1 MLVSLSDVLLPAQKG
16 KYAVGSFNVINLE
29 YAIGIVE
36 AAEELKSPVIL
47 QISPSILQ
55 LYRFAPIISA
65 CKKLAIAS
73 SVPVCLHLDHGKDFN
88 TVAKVFCL
96 GFSSVMYDGSLLS
109 FEENVNITSSLVNLA
124 HLHGISV
131 EAEIGIVGKD
141 EENLSKKT
149 YPQSKATDVEEA
161 TRFTEKT
168 KIDALAVSV
177 GNIHGVNTPNIQL
190 NIPLL
195 KDLHH
200 SLQIPLVL
208 HGSSGVID
216 SSIQSAIE
224 NGICKINVATRIIN
238 QVSRCLIDHY
248 QDKTHFHQ
256 YKELINEIILSVKK
270 EVKNRINTFGSSNRA

>member
-1 MLVSLSDVLLPAQKG
+1 MLVSLTDVLLPAQKG

-55 LYRFAPIISA
+55 LYRFASIISA
-65 CKKLAIAS
+65 CKKLAVAS
-73 SVPVCLHLDHGKDFN
+73 PVPVCLHLDHGKDFN
-88 TVAKVFCL
+88 TVAKVLCL
-96 GFSSVMYDGSLLS
+96 GFSSVMFDGSLLP

-124 HLHGISV
+124 HLQGISV
-131 EAEIGIVGKD
+131 EAELGIVGKD
-141 EENLSKKT
+141 EEDLTKKT
-149 YPQSKATDVEEA
+149 YPKSKATDVKEA
-161 TRFTEKT
+161 SAFAERT
-168 KIDALAVSV
+168 KIDALAVSI
-177 GNIHGVNTPNIQL
+177 GNIHGVNTPSILL
-190 NIPLL
+190 NESLL
-195 KDLHH
+195 SELHQ

-208 HGSSGVID
+208 HGSSGVVD
-216 SSIQSAIE
+216 SSIQSAIQ

-256 YKELINEIILSVKK
+256 YKELINETILSVKN
-270 EVKNRINTFGSSNRA
+270 EVKNRINIFGSANKV